1 MPPGVTKE
9 SCFTDMLVQPW
20 KLCPLFSS
28 HAMTLNK
35 IKTSLE
41 WPFAYLW
48 SLSWVQ
54 QPGLAAEQT
63 KTHVLRVAIAI
74 RKWLR
79 VPESHSKLSALIQ
92 FQETLAGSYII
103 PENGQQKTL

>member
-1 MPPGVTKE
+1 MAFCLFVVFIMGTAAWA
-9 SCFTDMLVQPW
+9 SGRTD
-20 KLCPLFSS
+20 
-28 HAMTLNK
+28 
-35 IKTSLE
+35 
-41 WPFAYLW
+41 
-48 SLSWVQ
+48 
-54 QPGLAAEQT
+54 

-92 FQETLAGSYII
+92 FQETLAGSYIT